1 LAANFPASENA
12 PNNYDGNGSFQAGRG
27 GAGASGVIQIHI
39 PDPIADIAYHGDV
52 DAAFK
57 QYVTLENLDNPVVSD
72 RQDQVLALYAMPV
85 PFTLMP
91 FFSPQ
96 SQVQSVWIDTGLAN
110 LRQPSNGS
118 GIFPDYGATGD
129 LNFAGID
136 ALGYVESD
144 VATATVIQLTPVT
157 GGAASD
163 FTIDASGFSVTIDLT
178 SLIIADSWKF
188 NPKLLIGCD
197 FTTADAA
204 HEIVSADLASN
215 GDLVLATLVADGEII
230 DDGSAFVIYNKF
242 FGVSSGDI
250 KDKLPPS
257 SSVRIQFQ
265 GADGVSQEGLEP
277 DAATLTSWTGE
288 NGTTFDDLDG
298 KRFIRYRVS
307 FDIDALS
314 QGGFNGLSRPAL
326 GYIKIPY
333 AW

>member
-1 LAANFPASENA
+1 
-12 PNNYDGNGSFQAGRG
+12 
-27 GAGASGVIQIHI
+27 
-39 PDPIADIAYHGDV
+39 
-52 DAAFK
+52 
-57 QYVTLENLDNPVVSD
+57 
-72 RQDQVLALYAMPV
+72 
-85 PFTLMP
+85 
-91 FFSPQ
+91 
-96 SQVQSVWIDTGLAN
+96 
-110 LRQPSNGS
+110 
-118 GIFPDYGATGD
+118 
-129 LNFAGID
+129 
-136 ALGYVESD
+136 
-144 VATATVIQLTPVT
+144 
-157 GGAASD
+157 
-163 FTIDASGFSVTIDLT
+163 
-178 SLIIADSWKF
+178 
-188 NPKLLIGCD
+188 
-197 FTTADAA
+197 
-204 HEIVSADLASN
+204 
-215 GDLVLATLVADGEII
+215 VADGEII